1 MNPELIHDALVAGLL
16 VSLGYA
22 YAHLRLRWSMK
33 RKQKLRRQSLGM
45 NTRRETEPY
54 WSNWTPEIGRSAGR
68 K

>member
-1 MNPELIHDALVAGLL
+1 MSELLHGALTAGLL
-16 VSLGYA
+16 LATGFGIE
-22 YAHLRLRWSMK
+22 HMRIRWSMK

>member
-1 MNPELIHDALVAGLL
+1 MFDDPLHQGLL
-16 VSLGYA
+16 FGLFAALGIGIE
-22 YAHLRLRWSMK
+22 HMRIRWSQK

-54 WSNWTPEIGRSAGR
+54 WSRAEHVAGLR